1 MHKYWENNE
10 PLTEPEM
17 RLLGA
22 LYHAHAQCV
31 FRDNCSTMA
40 LQQAAFGSRDIVK
53 SYIAALSTIGESHG
67 PIIEAYKVLTGE
79 RTNGDRVAGFGNSF
93 IKGEPDAAFAKVHE
107 LLKDQAPHLVD
118 RIEKI
123 QENLLLSGKNLFPNP
138 ACYTAAVALA
148 LGMPAI
154 VAPSLFVQARI
165 EPWTVLFY
173 QVIKNNTKEE
183 N

>member
-1 MHKYWENNE
+1 MHKYWANNE

-40 LQQAAFGSRDIVK
+40 LQQAAFGSRDVVK
-53 SYIAALSTIGESHG
+53 SYIAALATLGEVHG
-67 PIIEAYKVLTGE
+67 PIVAAYGVLVGDIIEG
-79 RTNGDRVAGFGNSF
+79 RVAGFGNSF

-107 LLKDQAPHLVD
+107 LLKEQSPHLVE
-118 RIEKI
+118 RIEKV
-123 QENLLLSGKNLFPNP
+123 QENLLLTGKDLHPNP
-138 ACYTAAVALA
+138 ACYTAAVALT

-154 VAPSLFVQARI
+154 VAPSLFVQARM
-165 EPWTVLFY
+165 EAWTVLFY
-173 QVIKNNTKEE
+173 QIIKSNTKEE